1 MIQTLKEK
9 AIEYMV
15 DINGCY
21 RKDKDFAS
29 ELKEEKS
36 LQAILAVARLS
47 DRRIP
52 HDKEINGMS
61 DNTKEECIECINK
74 ILYKYPHLMEHENL
88 LRIVASLLHR
98 EKIDEDTEE

>member
-88 LRIVASLLHR
+88 LRMVAICLHR
-98 EKIDEDTEE
+98 EKLNEETKE